1 MELKNQQEEKGA
13 WGDGAGVG
21 HSRPWGGTW
30 RRQEGWQGTWP
41 KPAHSAGTVTSWGC
55 GGGIW
60 GCDDTVLPTA
70 LFLPPPPLLHEKP
83 IHSLGLPSS
92 TVCWV
97 LAFLRVITCFLKV
110 DILGVGGVA
119 PKFSYLLP
127 RSQPGLG
134 TMALSQKLEQ
144 AFP

>member
-1 MELKNQQEEKGA
+1 MRGRWGWCGA
-13 WGDGAGVG
+13 QPPVV
-21 HSRPWGGTW
+21 GTW

-70 LFLPPPPLLHEKP
+70 VFLPPPPPLLHEKP

-92 TVCWV
+92 WV

-119 PKFSYLLP
+119 PKFSCLLP

-134 TMALSQKLEQ
+134 TTALPPKLEQ